1 MNVDKIFIKSFLH
14 TFKDESFCVKF
25 WDGDEVKVGE
35 NEPLFKI
42 ILKKPIPKKD
52 ILTSTTLAF
61 GEAYMNGD
69 LEVEGDFL
77 LMLNTVLKYKDKF
90 TTDFKG
96 LPKIFS
102 NLTSTKKQKEEVT
115 YHYDIGNDFYKLWL
129 DDTLSYSCAYF
140 KNENESLGEAQLNK
154 IHHLLKKLNLREG
167 ITLLDI
173 GCGWGALLIEAAKL
187 YKIKGLGI
195 TLSEE
200 QFKAFKERIEK
211 ENLQDYLQ
219 VKLMDYR
226 ELEKSGLLFDR
237 VVSVG
242 MLEHV
247 GRSNYDLFMK
257 CVSKVLKKEGV
268 FVLHYISGLY
278 ESEGD
283 AWIKKYIFPGG
294 VIPTLREIIS
304 LSADYKFYTVDV
316 ESLRMHY
323 YKTLIKWAEN
333 FEKNTDKVREM
344 FDEKF
349 VRMWRMY
356 LYSCAACFYTGVI
369 DLHQIVFTK
378 GVNNYLPLTR
388 EYLYKNH
395 YHNNTRI

>member
-1 MNVDKIFIKSFLH
+1 MNVDKIFLKSFLH

-77 LMLNTVLKYKDKF
+77 LMLNTVLKYKEKF
-90 TTDFKG
+90 TTDFRG

-102 NLTSTKKQKEEVT
+102 NLVSTKKQKEEVT

-154 IHHLLKKLNLREG
+154 IHHLLKKLNLSEG
-167 ITLLDI
+167 MTLLDI

-200 QFKAFKERIEK
+200 QYKAFKEKIEK

-283 AWIKKYIFPGG
+283 AWIRKYIFPGG

-304 LSADYKFYTVDV
+304 LSADYRFYTVDV

-378 GVNNYLPLTR
+378 GVNNSLPLTR
-388 EYLYKNH
+388 EYLYKKSLP
-395 YHNNTRI
+395 

>member
-35 NEPLFKI
+35 NDPLFKI

-378 GVNNYLPLTR
+378 GVNNSLPLTR
-388 EYLYKNH
+388 EYLYK
-395 YHNNTRI
+395 

>member
-69 LEVEGDFL
+69 LEVEGDFS

-323 YKTLIKWAEN
+323 YKTLLKWADN

-378 GVNNYLPLTR
+378 GVNNSLPLTR
-388 EYLYKNH
+388 EYLYK
-395 YHNNTRI
+395 

>member
-1 MNVDKIFIKSFLH
+1 MNVDKIFLKSFLH

-25 WDGDEVKVGE
+25 WDDDEVKVGE
-35 NEPLFKI
+35 NDPLFKI

-52 ILTSTTLAF
+52 ILKSTTLAF

-77 LMLNTVLKYKDKF
+77 LMLNTVLKYKEKF

-102 NLTSTKKQKEEVT
+102 NLTSRKKQKEEVT

-154 IHHLLKKLNLREG
+154 IHHLLKKLNLSEG
-167 ITLLDI
+167 MTLLDI

-200 QFKAFKERIEK
+200 QYKAFKEKIEK

-283 AWIKKYIFPGG
+283 AWIRKYIFPGG

-304 LSADYKFYTVDV
+304 LSADYRFYTVDV

-378 GVNNYLPLTR
+378 GVNNSLPLTR
-388 EYLYKNH
+388 EYLYKKSLP
-395 YHNNTRI
+395 

>member
-69 LEVEGDFL
+69 LEVEGDFS

-173 GCGWGALLIEAAKL
+173 GCGWGALLIEAVKL

-378 GVNNYLPLTR
+378 GVNNSLPLTR
-388 EYLYKNH
+388 EYLYK
-395 YHNNTRI
+395 

>member
-69 LEVEGDFL
+69 LEVEGDFS

-378 GVNNYLPLTR
+378 GVNNFL
-388 EYLYKNH
+388 
-395 YHNNTRI
+395 II

>member
-1 MNVDKIFIKSFLH
+1 MNVDKIFLKSFLH

-42 ILKKPIPKKD
+42 ILKKPIPNKD
-52 ILTSTTLAF
+52 ILKSTTLAF

-77 LMLNTVLKYKDKF
+77 LMLNTVLKYKEKF

-102 NLTSTKKQKEEVT
+102 NLVSTKKQKEEVT

-154 IHHLLKKLNLREG
+154 IHHLLKKLNLSEG
-167 ITLLDI
+167 MTLLDI

-200 QFKAFKERIEK
+200 QYKAFKEKIEK

-283 AWIKKYIFPGG
+283 AWIRKYIFPGG

-304 LSADYKFYTVDV
+304 LSADYRFYTVDV

-323 YKTLIKWAEN
+323 YKTLLKWAEN

-378 GVNNYLPLTR
+378 GVNNTLPLTR
-388 EYLYKNH
+388 EYLYKKSLP
-395 YHNNTRI
+395 

>member
-1 MNVDKIFIKSFLH
+1 MNVDKIFLKSFLH

-25 WDGDEVKVGE
+25 WDDDEVKVGE

-77 LMLNTVLKYKDKF
+77 LMLNTVLKYKEKF
-90 TTDFKG
+90 TTDFRG

-102 NLTSTKKQKEEVT
+102 HLTSRKKQKEEVT

-154 IHHLLKKLNLREG
+154 IHHLLKKLNLSEG
-167 ITLLDI
+167 MTLLDI

-200 QFKAFKERIEK
+200 QYKAFKEKIEK

-283 AWIKKYIFPGG
+283 AWIRKYIFPGG

-304 LSADYKFYTVDV
+304 LSADYRFYTVDV

-323 YKTLIKWAEN
+323 YKTLLKWAEN

-378 GVNNYLPLTR
+378 GVNNSLPLTR
-388 EYLYKNH
+388 EYLYKE
-395 YHNNTRI
+395 

>member
-35 NEPLFKI
+35 NDPLFKI

-69 LEVEGDFL
+69 LEVEGDFS

-211 ENLQDYLQ
+211 ENLQNYLQ

-378 GVNNYLPLTR
+378 GVNNSLPLTR
-388 EYLYKNH
+388 EYLYK
-395 YHNNTRI
+395 

>member
-1 MNVDKIFIKSFLH
+1 MNVDKIFLKSFLH

-25 WDGDEVKVGE
+25 WDDDEVKVGE
-35 NEPLFKI
+35 NDPLFKI

-77 LMLNTVLKYKDKF
+77 LMLNTVLKYEEKF

-102 NLTSTKKQKEEVT
+102 NLTSRKKQKEEVT

-154 IHHLLKKLNLREG
+154 IHHLLKKLNLSEG
-167 ITLLDI
+167 MTLLDI

-200 QFKAFKERIEK
+200 QYKAFKEKIEK

-283 AWIKKYIFPGG
+283 AWIRKYIFPGG

-304 LSADYKFYTVDV
+304 LSADYRFYTVDV

-378 GVNNYLPLTR
+378 GVNNSLPLTR
-388 EYLYKNH
+388 EYLYKKSLP
-395 YHNNTRI
+395 

>member
-69 LEVEGDFL
+69 LEVEGDFS

-257 CVSKVLKKEGV
+257 CVSKVLKKEGI

-378 GVNNYLPLTR
+378 GVNNSLPLTR
-388 EYLYKNH
+388 EYLYK
-395 YHNNTRI
+395 

>member
-304 LSADYKFYTVDV
+304 LSADYRFYTVDV

-323 YKTLIKWAEN
+323 YKTLLKWADN

-378 GVNNYLPLTR
+378 GVNNSLPLTR
-388 EYLYKNH
+388 EYLYK
-395 YHNNTRI
+395 

>member
-1 MNVDKIFIKSFLH
+1 MNVDKIFLKSFLH

-42 ILKKPIPKKD
+42 ILKKPIPKKE

-77 LMLNTVLKYKDKF
+77 LMLNTVLKYKEKF

-96 LPKIFS
+96 LPKVFS
-102 NLTSTKKQKEEVT
+102 NLTSRKKQKEEVT

-154 IHHLLKKLNLREG
+154 IHHLLKKLNLSEG
-167 ITLLDI
+167 MTLLDI

-200 QFKAFKERIEK
+200 QYKAFKEKIEK

-283 AWIKKYIFPGG
+283 AWIRKYIFPGG

-304 LSADYKFYTVDV
+304 LSADYRFYTVDV

-378 GVNNYLPLTR
+378 GVNNSLPLTR
-388 EYLYKNH
+388 EYLYKKSLP
-395 YHNNTRI
+395 

>member
-69 LEVEGDFL
+69 LEVEGDFS

-304 LSADYKFYTVDV
+304 LSANYKFYTVDV

-323 YKTLIKWAEN
+323 YKTLLKWADN

-378 GVNNYLPLTR
+378 GVNNSLPLTR
-388 EYLYKNH
+388 EYLYK
-395 YHNNTRI
+395 

>member
-1 MNVDKIFIKSFLH
+1 MNVDKIFLKSFLH

-77 LMLNTVLKYKDKF
+77 LMLNTVLKYKEKF

-96 LPKIFS
+96 LPKVFS
-102 NLTSTKKQKEEVT
+102 NLTSRKKQKEEVT

-154 IHHLLKKLNLREG
+154 IHHLLKKLNLSEG
-167 ITLLDI
+167 MTLLDI

-200 QFKAFKERIEK
+200 QYKAFKEKIEK

-283 AWIKKYIFPGG
+283 AWIRKYIFPGG

-304 LSADYKFYTVDV
+304 LSADYRFYTVDV

-323 YKTLIKWAEN
+323 YKTLLKWAEN

-378 GVNNYLPLTR
+378 GVNNSLPLTR
-388 EYLYKNH
+388 EYLYKKSLP
-395 YHNNTRI
+395 

>member
-35 NEPLFKI
+35 NDPLFKI

-378 GVNNYLPLTR
+378 GVNNSLSLTR
-388 EYLYKNH
+388 EYLYK
-395 YHNNTRI
+395 

>member
-69 LEVEGDFL
+69 LEVEGDFS

-247 GRSNYDLFMK
+247 GRDNYQLFID
-257 CVSKVLKKEGV
+257 CVNTVLKPHGL
-268 FVLHYISGLY
+268 FLLHFISGLK
-278 ESEGD
+278 EHPGD
-283 AWIKKYIFPGG
+283 PWIKKYIFPGG
-294 VIPTLREIIS
+294 VIPSLREIMNC
-304 LSADYKFYTVDV
+304 LAEDNFHTLDV
-316 ESLRMHY
+316 ENLRNHY
-323 YKTLIKWAEN
+323 NRTLLCW
-333 FEKNTDKVREM
+333 EKNYKEHIDEVREM
-344 FDEKF
+344 FDERF
-349 VRMWRMY
+349 VRMWTMY
-356 LYSCAACFYTGVI
+356 LYSCAACFNTGVI
-369 DLHQIVFTK
+369 DLHQIVFTN
-378 GVNNYLPLTR
+378 GVNNSNPLTR
-388 EYLYKNH
+388 DYLY
-395 YHNNTRI
+395 R

>member
-35 NEPLFKI
+35 NGPLFKI

-52 ILTSTTLAF
+52 IITSTTLAF

-378 GVNNYLPLTR
+378 GVNNSLPLTR
-388 EYLYKNH
+388 EYLYK
-395 YHNNTRI
+395 

>member
-69 LEVEGDFL
+69 LEVEGDFS

-96 LPKIFS
+96 LTKIFS

-154 IHHLLKKLNLREG
+154 IHHLLKKLNL
-167 ITLLDI
+167 IHM
-173 GCGWGALLIEAAKL
+173 K
-187 YKIKGLGI
+187 
-195 TLSEE
+195 
-200 QFKAFKERIEK
+200 RI
-211 ENLQDYLQ
+211 
-219 VKLMDYR
+219 
-226 ELEKSGLLFDR
+226 
-237 VVSVG
+237 
-242 MLEHV
+242 
-247 GRSNYDLFMK
+247 
-257 CVSKVLKKEGV
+257 
-268 FVLHYISGLY
+268 I
-278 ESEGD
+278 
-283 AWIKKYIFPGG
+283 
-294 VIPTLREIIS
+294 
-304 LSADYKFYTVDV
+304 
-316 ESLRMHY
+316 
-323 YKTLIKWAEN
+323 
-333 FEKNTDKVREM
+333 
-344 FDEKF
+344 
-349 VRMWRMY
+349 
-356 LYSCAACFYTGVI
+356 
-369 DLHQIVFTK
+369 
-378 GVNNYLPLTR
+378 
-388 EYLYKNH
+388 
-395 YHNNTRI
+395 

>member
-69 LEVEGDFL
+69 LEVEGDFS

-378 GVNNYLPLTR
+378 GVNNFLPLTR
-388 EYLYKNH
+388 EYLYK
-395 YHNNTRI
+395 

>member
-378 GVNNYLPLTR
+378 GVNNFLPLTR
-388 EYLYKNH
+388 EYLYK
-395 YHNNTRI
+395 

>member
-69 LEVEGDFL
+69 LEVEGDFS

-344 FDEKF
+344 YDEKF

-378 GVNNYLPLTR
+378 GVNNFLPLTR
-388 EYLYKNH
+388 EYLYK
-395 YHNNTRI
+395 

>member
-1 MNVDKIFIKSFLH
+1 MNVDKIFLKSFLH

-77 LMLNTVLKYKDKF
+77 LMLNTVLKYKEKF
-90 TTDFKG
+90 TTDFRG

-154 IHHLLKKLNLREG
+154 IHHLLKKLNLSEKM
-167 ITLLDI
+167 TLLDI

-200 QFKAFKERIEK
+200 QYKAFKEKIEK

-283 AWIKKYIFPGG
+283 AWIRKYIFPGG

-304 LSADYKFYTVDV
+304 LSADYRFYTVDV

-323 YKTLIKWAEN
+323 YKTLLKWAEN

-378 GVNNYLPLTR
+378 GVNNSLPLTR
-388 EYLYKNH
+388 EYLYKE
-395 YHNNTRI
+395 

>member
-77 LMLNTVLKYKDKF
+77 LMLNTVLKYKEKF

-378 GVNNYLPLTR
+378 GVNNSLPLTR
-388 EYLYKNH
+388 EYLYK
-395 YHNNTRI
+395 